1 MNLSPDHN
9 LIETIGT
16 KSWPRFRCKFCQKTY
31 VTKGNLYRHLRT
43 TKNHRSNSE
52 NCDEIAIT
60 DHVQDLNLHLEE
72 KRVTVKV
79 CDMDQVESITDIIE
93 LSDEDVDEFDGNN
106 SVQWSIGDDT
116 EFLDDLEF
124 TDMEVMIKGK
134 TYKVH
139 KFMLS
144 KSPVLKSFITD
155 EAFEGFIDIPDELGN
170 AFTEVLRFLYEN
182 GKVLDFEQG
191 LIGKNSVEIRQSF
204 CYSGFM

>member
-1 MNLSPDHN
+1 MNLRPDHS

-16 KSWPRFRCKFCQKTY
+16 KNWPKFRCKFCQKTY
-31 VTKGNLYRHLRT
+31 VSKANLKRHLRT
-43 TKNHRSNSE
+43 AKNHRSNSE
-52 NCDEIAIT
+52 NCDKISEN
-60 DHVQDLNLHLEE
+60 VQDLNLHSEE

-79 CDMDQVESITDIIE
+79 YDMDQVESITDIIE
-93 LSDEDVDEFDGNN
+93 LSDEDVDDYDGNN

-134 TYKVH
+134 TFKVH

-155 EAFEGFIDIPDELGN
+155 EAFKGFIDIPDELGN

-204 CYSGFM
+204 CYLGFM

>member
-1 MNLSPDHN
+1 MNLSPDHS
-9 LIETIGT
+9 LIETIGA

-31 VTKGNLYRHLRT
+31 VSKGNLYRHLRT
-43 TKNHRSNSE
+43 TKNHRSKPENCGEISE
-52 NCDEIAIT
+52 N
-60 DHVQDLNLHLEE
+60 VQDLNLHSEP

-93 LSDEDVDEFDGNN
+93 INDDDDDDDADN

-124 TDMEVMIKGK
+124 TDMEVVIKGK

-144 KSPVLKSFITD
+144 KSPVLKSFITN
-155 EAFEGFIDIPDELGN
+155 EAFDGIIDIPDELGT

-182 GKVLDFEQG
+182 GKILNFEEG
-191 LIGKNSVEIRQSF
+191 LKGT
-204 CYSGFM
+204 